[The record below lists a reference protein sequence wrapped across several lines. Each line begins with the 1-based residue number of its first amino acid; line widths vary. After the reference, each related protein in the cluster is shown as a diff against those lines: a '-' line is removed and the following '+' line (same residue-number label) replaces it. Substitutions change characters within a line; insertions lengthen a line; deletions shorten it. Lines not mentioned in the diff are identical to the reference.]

1 MSNRNFDEID
11 LTNGGTPRESRANH
25 VAKVVFFLCAL
36 VTVLTTIG
44 IFIVLV
50 QGALTFFVEVSLLEY
65 LFTIEWAPLDTA
77 DPAFGVWPI
86 IWGTLIIT
94 VGSAALAL
102 PVGTLTAIYLS
113 EYASDRTR
121 SILKPTL
128 EILAGIPTIVYGF
141 FALSFITPQLQ
152 RIFPDTGTFNAAAG
166 AIVVGIMIIPMVSS
180 LSEDAMRAV
189 PDDLRE
195 AAYGLGATRFDVS
208 TNVVFPAALS
218 GIIAAYILAISRA
231 IGETMAVTLAAG
243 NLPQITTNPLEPIQT
258 MTAYMVHV
266 ATGDISVGSIGYRS
280 LFAVGL
286 TLFVMTLAMNLL
298 SIWIK
303 GRYREVYR

>member
-1 MSNRNFDEID
+1 MSGETPHEID
-11 LTNGGTPRESRANH
+11 LTDGGSPRETKADLLS
-25 VAKVVFFLCAL
+25 KWVFFLCAL

-44 IFIVLV
+44 IIIVLI
-50 QGALTFFVEVSLLEY
+50 QGALTFFVEVSPIEY
-65 LFTIEWAPLDTA
+65 LTSLDWAPLDTA
-77 DPAFGVWPI
+77 DPAFGVWPL

-94 VGSAALAL
+94 VGSAAIAI

-113 EYASDRTR
+113 EYASERTR
-121 SILKPTL
+121 SILKPLL

-166 AIVVGIMIIPMVSS
+166 AIVVAIMIIPMVSS

-189 PDDLRE
+189 PDDLRQ
-195 AAYGLGATRFDVS
+195 AALGLGATRFDVS
-208 TNVVFPAALS
+208 ISVVFPAALS

-266 ATGDISVGSIGYRS
+266 ATGDVSIGSIGYRS

-286 TLFVMTLAMNLL
+286 TLFVMTLAMNVL

-303 GRYREVYR
+303 GRYREVYQ

>member
-1 MSNRNFDEID
+1 MSNVTADDID
-11 LTNGGTPRESRANH
+11 LTNGGSPAEARANR
-25 VAKVVFFLCAL
+25 VARMVFFLCAL
-36 VTVLTTIG
+36 VTILTTIG
-44 IFIVLV
+44 IIVVLI
-50 QGALTFFVEVSLLEY
+50 QGAMTFFVEVSPLEY
-65 LFTIEWAPLDTA
+65 FGSLEWAPLDTA

-86 IWGTLIIT
+86 VWGTLVIT
-94 VGSAALAL
+94 VGSAALAI

-152 RIFPDTGTFNAAAG
+152 RIFPDTGTFNAASG

-189 PDDLRE
+189 PDDLRQ
-195 AAYGLGATRFDVS
+195 AAYGLGATRLDVS

-243 NLPQITTNPLEPIQT
+243 NLPQITANPLEPIQT
-258 MTAYMVHV
+258 MTAYMVQV

-286 TLFVMTLAMNLL
+286 TLFAMTLAMNLL

-303 GRYREVYR
+303 RRYREVYQ